1 MVTMLKETKHIWE
14 YSDISPCL
22 ELSPDEEAVLLR
34 PDVNYLPYVVF
45 LCLAD
50 ILSHSNLCRLFFG
63 I

>member
-1 MVTMLKETKHIWE
+1 MLKETKHIWE

-34 PDVNYLPYVVF
+34 PDVNYLPYDVF